1 MTTQKKRAKLA
12 ARQEAADN
20 TTSAERL
27 NELAEESVKLAR
39 IVAKNPAAPI
49 QLLRILC
56 RSEDEET
63 CKCVIANPYASF
75 DILSH
80 LERRFPMEIANN
92 PTLAFYN
99 AIKP

>member
-1 MTTQKKRAKLA
+1 MTTQKKRAKLT

-20 TTSAERL
+20 ATSAERL
-27 NELAEESVKLAR
+27 KALAEESDELAR
-39 IVAKNPAAPI
+39 VVAKNPAAPI
-49 QLLRILC
+49 ELLRTLC

-75 DILSH
+75 DILSD

-92 PTLAFYN
+92 PALAFYN